1 MEFEHIF
8 KIVIGSLLG
17 LSIAGY
23 SNMTKDVVKN
33 SVEIKQTKEMLLK
46 MDKKV
51 DDIHWHF
58 IRSKE

>member
-17 LSIAGY
+17 LGIAGY

-33 SVEIKQTKEMLLK
+33 SVEIKQTKEMLMK

-58 IRSKE
+58 IRSKK